1 MSITTEEQRKN
12 SHIDSYV
19 FSEMQKL
26 VKNIDWDTHDGV
38 TLMQAKGWEY
48 SYQKGLIDKTPHYT
62 RYEED
67 SIHFKNDKYRIQINM
82 TSGSVVLQD
91 IHNSESCYTYPTI
104 FLGLVEFYAIRLI
117 QEDLETLI
125 ESVVLSKSK

>member
-1 MSITTEEQRKN
+1 MSITTEEQRLN
-12 SHIDSYV
+12 SHIDSHV
-19 FSEMQKL
+19 FSEMRKL
-26 VKNIDWDTHDGV
+26 VKNIEWDTHDGV

-48 SYQKGLIDKTPHYT
+48 SYQKGLIDKTPYYT

-91 IHNSESCYTYPTI
+91 IHNSESCYAYPTI
-104 FLGLVEFYAIRLI
+104 FLGLAEFYAIRLI
-117 QEDLETLI
+117 QEDLEKLI
-125 ESVVLSKSK
+125 ENAVLSKSK